1 MKAVIS
7 IPELGGLVSEQQAT
21 EMLMRPIAGVPL
33 LIRTVLTA
41 VRAGANEVLLV
52 VPTAISELSLQQ
64 LPRKNLTTRNTDRSY
79 SD

>member
-21 EMLMRPIAGVPL
+21 KMLMRPIAGVPL

-41 VRAGANEVLLV
+41 VRAGASDVLLV
-52 VPTAISELSLQQ
+52 VPTALSDRFLQTLLEQISQRGVRIEI
-64 LPRKNLTTRNTDRSY
+64 
-79 SD
+79 